1 LSSVSLRPA
10 SSVDAGCLHAW
21 RNEAETR
28 AASFDTSP
36 IAWEEHVRWL
46 DAKLANPRAR
56 VMIATDESGEEVGVV
71 RLDASGDAA
80 EISVSIDHRHRGHG
94 IGTAVIRAGAALA
107 MTELGA
113 RRVIA
118 RIRPEN
124 ARSLRAFAGAGFARS
139 GEPRNDV
146 VELVFVDRRSA
157 SLAPEAR
164 ETGRGSRR
172 RHE

>member
-1 LSSVSLRPA
+1 
-10 SSVDAGCLHAW
+10 LHAW
-21 RNEAETR
+21 RNEAEVR
-28 AASFDTSP
+28 AASFHTAL

-46 DAKLANPRAR
+46 HAKLADPNACI
-56 VMIATDESGEEVGVV
+56 MIAADESGEEVGVV

-80 EISVSIDHRHRGHG
+80 EISVSIDHRHRGRG
-94 IGTAVIRAGAALA
+94 IGTAVIREGTALA
-107 MTELGA
+107 VREFGV

-118 RIRPEN
+118 RLRPEN

-146 VELVFVDRRSA
+146 VELVFVARQPV
-157 SLAPEAR
+157 SLVQEAGER
-164 ETGRGSRR
+164 GSGSRR